1 MSDARVKALVMVGAV
16 GLVLVALG
24 ACAPRTTRVPTTT
37 GAFAPA
43 PREPDGSA
51 YRPQVMRL
59 LELVNI
65 ERAHG
70 AACGAQLMPPVP
82 PLTLEPRLVRAAQ
95 LHSDDQAAHFA
106 MGHGGS
112 DGSSPGVRA
121 TRAGY
126 VWSLVAENVAWN
138 QPTPEVV
145 MQAWMDSPGHCENIM
160 RDGVVELGAGETD
173 LFWTLVFAAPL

>member
-1 MSDARVKALVMVGAV
+1 MKV
-16 GLVLVALG
+16 LVLLGSVLLTLSALG
-24 ACAPRTTRVPTTT
+24 ACAPKAAPVRSGPSPRQPERT
-37 GAFAPA
+37 
-43 PREPDGSA
+43 D
-51 YRPQVMRL
+51 YRPEVTRL
-59 LELVNI
+59 LELVNA
-65 ERAHG
+65 ERAKG
-70 AACGAQLMPPVP
+70 ARCGALRMAPVP
-82 PLTLEPRLVRAAQ
+82 ALRLEPRLVRAAQ

-112 DGSSPGVRA
+112 DGSSPGVRV

-126 VWSLVAENVAWN
+126 EWSLVAENVAWN

-160 RDGVVELGAGETD
+160 RDGVVELGAGETK